1 MDSAPIRLVPDERER
16 RLRRLVE
23 VGRSLVSEFELEA
36 VLERVLDAAVE
47 LTGAKYA
54 ALGVLDESKTQLAR
68 FLTRGIDTETRERIG
83 DPPHGRGV
91 LGVLISDPQPLRLH
105 RVSEH
110 PRSYG
115 FPVGHPAMETF
126 LGAPIVVRGE
136 PFGNLYLADKEAGDF
151 DEEDEEALVVLA
163 DWAAVAIDNARSYSD
178 VEERRAELERA
189 VVTLEVSNE
198 IARAL
203 AGETDIERILEL
215 IVKRARALTHARS
228 TLVMLERGGDLVV
241 SAIAGELSQS
251 LLGERLPTDSTLGG
265 HVLRSGRPE
274 RLADARGRLRFALA
288 EQTDAQSGLFV
299 PLVLRGRAIGVLA
312 AFDRLRDGPE
322 FSPADEL
329 LLIGFAASAAAGVAT
344 AQTAGAETMRLTI
357 EAQEQERRR
366 WARELH
372 DDTLQ
377 ELAALKLLLG
387 SLRRLEDPTARGA
400 ALNEATERVTTAIG
414 ALRTLI
420 ADLRPA
426 ALDQF
431 GLHAAL
437 EALVERVGK
446 LDGVDVS
453 LRFEPSGPE
462 AARFSAQVE
471 DTAYRLVQEALMN
484 VAKHAQ
490 VGRAEVVVREQPAS
504 LDVTISDAG
513 AGFEPGATASGFGLV
528 GMRERIAL
536 LGGALAIEAAPQQGT
551 VIRASIPAKRG
562 GASEI
567 ASAV

>member
-1 MDSAPIRLVPDERER
+1 VRLAPEDREE
-16 RLRRLVE
+16 RLRRLID
-23 VGRSLVSEFELEA
+23 VGRSLVSEFELDILLDR
-36 VLERVLDAAVE
+36 VLEAAID

-54 ALGVLDESKTQLAR
+54 ALGVLDESKTKLAR
-68 FLTRGIDTETRERIG
+68 FLTRGIDADTQELIG

-91 LGVLISDPQPLRLH
+91 LGVLISDPKPLRLH

-115 FPVGHPAMETF
+115 FPVGHPSMETF
-126 LGAPIVVRGE
+126 LGVPIVVRGV
-136 PFGNLYLADKEAGDF
+136 PFGNLYLTDKEGGDF

-163 DWAAVAIDNARSYSD
+163 DWAAVAIDNARSYSH
-178 VEERRAELERA
+178 VEERRADLERA
-189 VVTLEVSNE
+189 VVTLEASNE

-203 AGETDIERILEL
+203 AGETDIDRILEL

-228 TLVMLERGGDLVV
+228 ALVMLERDGDLVV
-241 SAIAGELSQS
+241 SAVAGELGRS
-251 LLGERLPTDSTLGG
+251 LLGDRLPVEGTVGG

-274 RLADARGRLRFALA
+274 RLAEARGRLRFALS

-322 FSPADEL
+322 FSPADER
-329 LLIGFAASAAAGVAT
+329 LLIGFATSAAAAVAT
-344 AQTAGAETMRLTI
+344 AQTAGAETMRRTI

-377 ELAALKLLLG
+377 ELAALKLVLG
-387 SLRRLEDPTARGA
+387 SLRRLEDPSARSA
-400 ALNEATERVTTAIG
+400 ALDEATERLTAAIG

-437 EALVERVGK
+437 EALVERVSK

-453 LRFEPSGPE
+453 LRFERSGSE
-462 AARFSAQVE
+462 AVRLSARVE
-471 DTAYRLVQEALMN
+471 DAAYRLVQEALAN
-484 VAKHAQ
+484 VTKHAR
-490 VGRAEVVVREQPAS
+490 VARAAVVVRQSPAA
-504 LDVTISDAG
+504 LDLVVSDAG
-513 AGFEPGATASGFGLV
+513 QGFEAAADERGYGLL

-536 LGGALAIEAAPQQGT
+536 LGGTLAIETAPGQGT
-551 VIRASIPAKRG
+551 VIRASIPAEAEESAG
-562 GASEI
+562 I
-567 ASAV
+567 ATAV

>member
-1 MDSAPIRLVPDERER
+1 MDSAAARPVSDDREQ
-16 RLRRLVE
+16 RLRRLID

-36 VLERVLDAAVE
+36 VLERVLEAAIE

-54 ALGVLDESKTQLAR
+54 ALGVLDETKTRLAR
-68 FLTRGIDTETRERIG
+68 FLTRGLDAETRELIG

-91 LGVLISDPQPLRLH
+91 LGVLISDPRPLRLQ

-115 FPVGHPAMETF
+115 FPVGHPPMESF
-126 LGAPIVVRGE
+126 LGAPVIVRGE
-136 PFGNLYLADKEAGDF
+136 PYGNLYLTDKQGGDF
-151 DEEDEEALVVLA
+151 DEDDEEALVVLA
-163 DWAAVAIDNARSYSD
+163 DWAAVAIENARSYSD
-178 VEERRAELERA
+178 VEERRADLERA
-189 VVTLEVSNE
+189 VMTLEVSNE

-203 AGETDIERILEL
+203 AGETDLDRILEL

-228 TLVMLERGGDLVV
+228 TLVLLDRGDDLVV
-241 SAIAGELSQS
+241 SSVAGELSAS
-251 LLGERLPTDSTLGG
+251 LLRERLPVEGTVAGQ
-265 HVLRSGRPE
+265 VLRSGRPE

-299 PLVLRGRAIGVLA
+299 PMVLRGRAIGVLA

-322 FSPADEL
+322 FSPADERL
-329 LLIGFAASAAAGVAT
+329 MNGFATSAAAAVAT
-344 AQTAGAETMRLTI
+344 AQTAGAETMRRSI

-387 SLRRLEDPTARGA
+387 SLRRLENPKARAA
-400 ALNEATERVTTAIG
+400 ALDEATERVTAAIG

-437 EALVERVGK
+437 EALVERVAK

-453 LRFEPSGPE
+453 LRFERSGPE

-471 DTAYRLVQEALMN
+471 DAAYRLVQEALMN
-484 VAKHAQ
+484 VAKHAH
-490 VGRAEVVVREQPAS
+490 VARAEVVVRETPSS
-504 LDVTISDAG
+504 LDLVVSDSG
-513 AGFEPGATASGFGLV
+513 AGFEVDADARGYGLL

-536 LGGALAIEAAPQQGT
+536 LGGTLSIETAPTQGT
-551 VIRASIPAKRG
+551 VIRATIP
-562 GASEI
+562 GAREQPI
-567 ASAV
+567 ATAV

>member
-1 MDSAPIRLVPDERER
+1 VDSASGDREQ
-16 RLRRLVE
+16 RLRRLVD

-36 VLERVLDAAVE
+36 VLERVLEAATE

-54 ALGVLDESKTQLAR
+54 ALGVLDESKTKLAR
-68 FLTRGIDTETRERIG
+68 FLTRGIDAETRELIG

-91 LGVLISDPQPLRLH
+91 LGVLISDPRPLRLH

-115 FPVGHPAMETF
+115 FPVGHPTMETF
-126 LGAPIVVRGE
+126 LGAPILVRGE
-136 PFGNLYLADKEAGDF
+136 PYGNLYLADKDAGDF
-151 DEEDEEALVVLA
+151 DHDDEEAIVVLA
-163 DWAAVAIDNARSYSD
+163 DWAAVAIENARSYSD
-178 VEERRAELERA
+178 VEERRADLERA
-189 VVTLEVSNE
+189 VMTLEVSNE

-203 AGETDIERILEL
+203 AGETDLDRILEL

-228 TLVMLERGGDLVV
+228 TLVLLERGGDLVV
-241 SAIAGELSQS
+241 SSVAGELGAS
-251 LLGERLPTDSTLGG
+251 LLGERLPVEGTVAGQ
-265 HVLRSGRPE
+265 VLRSGRPE

-299 PLVLRGRAIGVLA
+299 PMVLRGRAIGVLA

-322 FSPADEL
+322 FSPADERL
-329 LLIGFAASAAAGVAT
+329 MNGFATSAAAALAT
-344 AQTAGAETMRLTI
+344 AQTAGAETMRRSI

-387 SLRRLEDPTARGA
+387 SLRRLEEPDARAA
-400 ALNEATERVTTAIG
+400 ALDEATERVTAAIG

-437 EALVERVGK
+437 EALVERVAK
-446 LDGVDVS
+446 LDGVDAS
-453 LRFEPSGPE
+453 LRFERSGPE
-462 AARFSAQVE
+462 APRFSAQVE
-471 DTAYRLVQEALMN
+471 DAAYRLVQETLMN
-484 VAKHAQ
+484 VAKHAR
-490 VGRAEVVVREQPAS
+490 VARAEVVVRETPTS
-504 LDVTISDAG
+504 LDLVVSDSG
-513 AGFEPGATASGFGLV
+513 AGFEVDADAGGYGLL
-528 GMRERIAL
+528 GIRERIAL
-536 LGGALAIEAAPQQGT
+536 LGGALSIETAPGQGT
-551 VIRASIPAKRG
+551 VIRAAIP
-562 GASEI
+562 GARDQPI
-567 ASAV
+567 ATAV